1 MGGERT
7 GLRERKK
14 LATRAALG
22 EAAWRLT
29 IERGYEHARVEDI
42 AAAAGVS
49 ARTFNNYF
57 SSKEEALLSVGADRG
72 ARMVA
77 ALRARPAGEPL
88 WEALAHAMSE
98 QFSGGGEVPRAYAR
112 SIRFPPELAAAQRR
126 LHASI
131 EVALAAA
138 IADRTGT
145 DVNRDLYPRLVAG
158 VVVSATQT
166 AFDHWRTSESDAPF
180 PEVLREVL
188 RHVAAGL
195 PARPRRRPRPG
206 RIPLKLRRSPVDA
219 DVVIAG
225 AGPTGLMLACELRLA
240 GVRPV
245 VLERLA
251 EPTGLSKALALVGP
265 VGGCPRLPGAARAL
279 PRPRRRRDTRTPCTS
294 P

>member
-1 MGGERT
+1 VPEEQT

-22 EAAWRLT
+22 QAAWRLT
-29 IERGYEHARVEDI
+29 IELGYEHARVEDI

-49 ARTFNNYF
+49 TRTFNNYF
-57 SSKEEALLSVGADRG
+57 SSKEDALLSVGADRG

-77 ALRARPAGEPL
+77 ALRARPEGEPL
-88 WEALAHAMSE
+88 WEALAHAVSV
-98 QFSGGGEVPRAYAR
+98 QFAGAGEVPRTYAR
-112 SIRFPPELAAAQRR
+112 SIRYPPELSAAQRR

-131 EVALAAA
+131 EVALTAA

-145 DVNRDLYPRLVAG
+145 DADRDLYPRLVAG

-195 PARPRRRPRPG
+195 PVPSAPPG
-206 RIPLKLRRSPVDA
+206 GR
-219 DVVIAG
+219 
-225 AGPTGLMLACELRLA
+225 
-240 GVRPV
+240 
-245 VLERLA
+245 
-251 EPTGLSKALALVGP
+251 
-265 VGGCPRLPGAARAL
+265 AA
-279 PRPRRRRDTRTPCTS
+279 S
-294 P
+294 H